1 MRTFTLASA
10 VIVSLFLVG
19 CSSKEI
25 ESNEHALTEELE
37 MIEKAQEAVDRSS
50 YTYSIMLKCSQG
62 ETRYLL
68 FLIG

>member
-37 MIEKAQEAVDRSS
+37 MIEKAQEAVDLIESRGIDQMAD
-50 YTYSIMLKCSQG
+50 SIDGL
-62 ETRYLL
+62 E
-68 FLIG
+68 